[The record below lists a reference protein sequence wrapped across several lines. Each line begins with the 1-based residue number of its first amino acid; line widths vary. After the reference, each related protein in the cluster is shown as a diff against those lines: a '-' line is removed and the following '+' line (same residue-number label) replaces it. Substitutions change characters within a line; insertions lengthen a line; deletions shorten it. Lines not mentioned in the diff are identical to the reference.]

1 MANVYQSV
9 LDAGG
14 STPTSITPSNSSPA
28 ALTANNPVNPTANGY
43 AIESYSS
50 KTPSDSTPPSVSSGD
65 IVKMGGVGYLYATQQ
80 GETETTL
87 WTNPSPTS
95 NMNAQEVTLSDSI
108 ANYKYIEFE
117 WQQSTSVTTKAK
129 VRMLVTDYS
138 AVDRST
144 AGPKVALGARVGSNY
159 YSRLCGHVNNT
170 TTWISGCTSTGGTSA
185 SGNVIPTKIVGIN

>member
-14 STPTSITPSNSSPA
+14 SAPTSITPSNSSPA
-28 ALTANNPVNPTANGY
+28 FMSSGGTYQPTANGY

-65 IVKMGGVGYLYATQQ
+65 IVKMGGAGYLYATQQ

-87 WTNPSPTS
+87 WTNPNPTVTFS
-95 NMNAQEVTLSDSI
+95 AQEVTLSDSI

-117 WQQSTSVTTKAK
+117 WQQTSSVATKAK
-129 VRMLVTDYS
+129 IRMLTTDF
-138 AVDRST
+138 AVDRLT
-144 AGPKVALGARVGSNY
+144 AGPKVALGARSGTTFY
-159 YSRLCGHVNNT
+159 TRICAYLTNT
-170 TTWISGCTSTGGTSA
+170 TIRFDNCTSTSGTSA
-185 SGNVIPTKIVGIN
+185 STGCIPTKVIGIN